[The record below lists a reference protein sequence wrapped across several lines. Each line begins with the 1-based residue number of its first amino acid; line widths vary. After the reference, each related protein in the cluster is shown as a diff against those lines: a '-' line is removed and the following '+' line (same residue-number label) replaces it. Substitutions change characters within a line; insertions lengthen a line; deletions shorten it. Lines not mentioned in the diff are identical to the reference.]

1 MLQVEKFFDGWYN
14 LGEDGHPEWIIP
26 TDPARRNDAMKIL
39 HYAAAEVR
47 GKKASKNKRP
57 SQLSDLNGFDDP
69 SLLLKMIEQQQQQIA
84 LLLKIAQ
91 SNDVI
96 ADKDYQP
103 IIDEYAFDKKV
114 NASIEKRERQEST
127 KVKFRKGGIAI
138 Q

>member
-1 MLQVEKFFDGWYN
+1 KNE
-14 LGEDGHPEWIIP
+14 
-26 TDPARRNDAMKIL
+26 AMKML

-47 GKKASKNKRP
+47 GKNASKNKRP
-57 SQLSDLNGFDDP
+57 SQLSSVNGFDDP
-69 SLLLKMIEQQQQQIA
+69 TLLLKMIEQQQQQIA

-114 NASIEKRERQEST
+114 NASIEKRERQESI

>member
-1 MLQVEKFFDGWYN
+1 ATGGKVFDGWYN
-14 LGEDGHPEWIIP
+14 LGEYGHPVWIIP

-69 SLLLKMIEQQQQQIA
+69 SLLLKMIEQQQQKIG

-91 SNDVI
+91 SN
-96 ADKDYQP
+96 
-103 IIDEYAFDKKV
+103 
-114 NASIEKRERQEST
+114 
-127 KVKFRKGGIAI
+127 
-138 Q
+138 